1 MDIKACLLFSILLL
15 SLNQPAVAMG
25 DSSFWMETYYA
36 ASYKDD
42 HTMVGLDLGGYWSS
56 QSRYAIY
63 TKMRFSR
70 ITSTEEQAEYSFS
83 EEHIGIGLLFKS
95 NISPYLEIGFD
106 TSDLMHEI
114 FSEEF
119 GKIFGLEDDCNED
132 QEDCNQS
139 KVDIYLRGGV
149 RYSLSRNSFVGV
161 HIEYVSN
168 EFSDFQEF
176 QNADVEDIST
186 LGISLGLRF

>member
-15 SLNQPAVAMG
+15 SLNPPAMAM
-25 DSSFWMETYYA
+25 DDASFWMETYYA
-36 ASYKDD
+36 TSYKDD

-70 ITSTEEQAEYSFS
+70 ITSSEGRLEHSFS
-83 EEHIGIGLLFKS
+83 EEHVGIGLLFKS
-95 NISPYLEIGFD
+95 SLNPYLEVGFD
-106 TSDLMHEI
+106 TSDLMHEV

-119 GKIFGLEDDCNED
+119 SKIFGLEDDCNED
-132 QEDCNQS
+132 EEDCNQS

-149 RYSLSRNSFVGV
+149 RYSLSRHNFVGV
-161 HIEYVSN
+161 HIEYLSN
-168 EFSDFQEF
+168 EFNDFQEF
-176 QNADVEDIST
+176 QNADEQEITT
-186 LGISLGLRF
+186 LGINLGLRF